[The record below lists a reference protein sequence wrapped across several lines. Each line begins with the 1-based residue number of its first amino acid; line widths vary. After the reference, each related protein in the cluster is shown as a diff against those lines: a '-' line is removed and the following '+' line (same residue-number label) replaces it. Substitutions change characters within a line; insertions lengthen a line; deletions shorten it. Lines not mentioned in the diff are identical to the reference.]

1 MTSSQIFKVSQLVY
15 NSRRFLLEML
25 EDRGYDVSTLKSF
38 TDDEIKI
45 MLEGQNTGKF
55 GNLAERG
62 PLDIL
67 LEKNTGISTSE
78 KIYVK
83 YKLDDRFKSTNTLT
97 TQINEIFE
105 SILTT
110 KDTLIIL
117 NISRVLMKVGIK
129 DKVDEEYV
137 NHLYASKNYFVQLY
151 GLENFLFNVSK
162 HSQVPKHRI
171 LNKQEVANLL
181 EEYNCTIKNLPTIK
195 RDDPQAKYIGLRPK
209 QVCEILF
216 NNVTSGITKKYRY
229 CIN

>member
-15 NSRRFLLEML
+15 NSRGHLLEML
-25 EDRGYDVSTLKSF
+25 EDRGFDTMALKAY
-38 TDDEIKI
+38 TEDEIRV
-45 MLEGQNTGKF
+45 MLDGQNTGKF

-67 LEKNTGISTSE
+67 LEKNAGTAHAE

-97 TQINEIFE
+97 TQITEIFDG
-105 SILTT
+105 ILTP
-110 KDTLIIL
+110 KDTLIII
-117 NISRVLMKVGIK
+117 NIARVLMKVGVK

-151 GLENFLFNVSK
+151 GLENFLFNVSR
-162 HSQVPKHRI
+162 HVQVPRHRVMS
-171 LNKQEVANLL
+171 KQELAALL
-181 EEYNCTIKNLPTIK
+181 DDYNCTVKNLPTIK

-209 QVCEILF
+209 QVCEIMY

-229 CIN
+229 CVS

>member
-1 MTSSQIFKVSQLVY
+1 MTSSQIFKISQLVY
-15 NSRRFLLEML
+15 NSRCHLLEML
-25 EDRGYDVSTLKSF
+25 EDRGYDISTIKSY
-38 TDDEIKI
+38 TEDDIKI
-45 MLEGQNTGKF
+45 MLDGQNTGKF

-62 PLDIL
+62 PLDIF
-67 LEKNTGISTSE
+67 LEKHSGISTSE

-83 YKLDDRFKSTNTLT
+83 YKLDDRFKSTNNLT

-105 SILTT
+105 SILGA

-117 NISRVLMKVGIK
+117 NISRVLMKIGVK

-151 GLENFLFNVSK
+151 GLENFLFNVSR
-162 HSQVPKHRI
+162 HIQIPRHRV
-171 LNKQEVANLL
+171 LSKQELTNVL

-209 QVCEILF
+209 QVCEIIS
-216 NNVTSGITKKYRY
+216 NNATSGITKKYRY
-229 CIN
+229 CVN

>member
-15 NSRRFLLEML
+15 NSRGHLLEML
-25 EDRGYDVSTLKSF
+25 EDRGYDTTTLKSY
-38 TDDEIKI
+38 TEDEIKI
-45 MLEGQNTGKF
+45 MLDGHNNGKF
-55 GNLAERG
+55 GNLSERG

-67 LEKNTGISTSE
+67 LEKNAGTPAAE

-105 SILTT
+105 NILTT

-117 NISRVLMKVGIK
+117 NIARVLMKVGVK

-151 GLENFLFNVSK
+151 GLENFLFNVSR
-162 HSQVPKHRI
+162 HSQVPHHRV
-171 LNKQEVANLL
+171 LSKQEVANLL
-181 EEYNCTIKNLPTIK
+181 EEYNCTVKNLPTIK

-209 QVCEILF
+209 QACEIMY

-229 CIN
+229 CVN

>member
-1 MTSSQIFKVSQLVY
+1 
-15 NSRRFLLEML
+15 ML
-25 EDRGYDVSTLKSF
+25 EDRGFDTMALKAY
-38 TDDEIKI
+38 TEDEIRV
-45 MLEGQNTGKF
+45 MLDGQNTGKF

-67 LEKNTGISTSE
+67 LEKNAGTAHAE

-97 TQINEIFE
+97 TQITEIFDG
-105 SILTT
+105 ILTP
-110 KDTLIIL
+110 KDTLIII
-117 NISRVLMKVGIK
+117 NIARVLMKVGVK

-151 GLENFLFNVSK
+151 GLENFLFNVSR
-162 HSQVPKHRI
+162 HVQVPRHRVMS
-171 LNKQEVANLL
+171 KQELAALL
-181 EEYNCTIKNLPTIK
+181 DDYNCTVKNLPTIK

-209 QVCEILF
+209 QVCEIMY

-229 CIN
+229 CVS